1 VPTLRRSQWLRPCMS
16 MLAAYALVLQIALSG
31 MLASRSIAADS
42 LSPDSQISICHGTGS
57 ADDGQPGDAGKPR
70 DGATHCALC
79 VLASGSS
86 GILPIGSTSAVV
98 LAAAVS
104 NFLPGDDDRVDAYHS
119 PTGQYQRGP
128 PARLSAVG

>member
-31 MLASRSIAADS
+31 VLASRSIAADS
-42 LSPDSQISICHGTGS
+42 LSPDSQISICHGSGS
-57 ADDGQPGDAGKPR
+57 GGDDQPGDAGKPR
-70 DGATHCALC
+70 DGMTHCALC
-79 VLASGSS
+79 VLASGSPAALAS
-86 GILPIGSTSAVV
+86 GYASAVV
-98 LAAAVS
+98 LSAAVS
-104 NFLPGDDDRVDAYHS
+104 NVLPGADDRIDAYHS